1 MWELHSF
8 VFPKLDKQITKSCKL
23 LFSHS
28 RALPLSQQTYIYGF
42 ENIFVPHRKM
52 SLENMPTVAPKTQL
66 GLKIIPM
73 ATKPSF
79 TLKYDLMNLVVAT
92 FVQKLCRRWLNLS
105 GFTIGKELRRIG
117 SHFKASQLSS
127 SSSKNIFPKH
137 NFLLQNASLVCS
149 VSCKN
154 IWMFPA
160 CQQCIDAPESA
171 SCSRLPGPGP

>member
-1 MWELHSF
+1 MNNPPLPGLPIPWDLSTWKVASVFYRKQRVWKCESYKLHSF

-42 ENIFVPHRKM
+42 ENIFVPHQKM

-73 ATKPSF
+73 ATRPSF

-92 FVQKLCRRWLNLS
+92 VVQNFKFIRIYNLER
-105 GFTIGKELRRIG
+105 TEKDWITLQRIL
-117 SHFKASQLSS
+117 FA
-127 SSSKNIFPKH
+127 
-137 NFLLQNASLVCS
+137 LLTVC
-149 VSCKN
+149 
-154 IWMFPA
+154 F
-160 CQQCIDAPESA
+160 
-171 SCSRLPGPGP
+171 

>member
-1 MWELHSF
+1 
-8 VFPKLDKQITKSCKL
+8 
-23 LFSHS
+23 
-28 RALPLSQQTYIYGF
+28 
-42 ENIFVPHRKM
+42 
-52 SLENMPTVAPKTQL
+52 MPTVAPKTQL

-127 SSSKNIFPKH
+127 SSSKNIFQSTTFCYKMLHSYAVCHVRTFECFPH
-137 NFLLQNASLVCS
+137 VSNALMLPSRRAARDCLV
-149 VSCKN
+149 
-154 IWMFPA
+154 PA
-160 CQQCIDAPESA
+160 RSAAVPAAPVV
-171 SCSRLPGPGP
+171 SRLTPSM